1 MGQVSI
7 TLNDRVYR
15 LVCDDGEED
24 RLVELA
30 TYVKDKVAHL
40 TAELGH
46 AGDERLLLMAA
57 LMIADELWDARA
69 ALEAMPLSAGPVVDA
84 NEPEPVRR
92 LKTLQARMSA
102 STAEDGTQSAG
113 PAKSAKRRD
122 IA

>member
-1 MGQVSI
+1 M
-7 TLNDRVYR
+7 
-15 LVCDDGEED
+15 
-24 RLVELA
+24 
-30 TYVKDKVAHL
+30 AHL

-69 ALEAMPLSAGPVVDA
+69 ALQATPPTAAPVPDA

-102 STAEDGTQSAG
+102 STAEGGTQSSA
-113 PAKSAKRRD
+113 PTKAAKRRD